1 MSVLNLF
8 SLFLFF
14 FFIHE
19 LWETFLNLLNQREI
33 KKNQHQVPEFY
44 KENIDLGTYQ
54 KSTAYNLSR
63 LRFSLLSGWIS
74 NLIIL
79 ALLFFGFF
87 HRVELFLQN
96 HLVSQSLTFAV
107 AYCLCVGA
115 VFSLLSLPASLYSQ
129 FVIEE
134 KFGFNKMTF
143 GLWMKDLLKGATL
156 SLVLG
161 VPILY
166 ALFLFYGKTGSA
178 WWIWAFLS
186 LFAFQ
191 LLLAAVYP
199 SFIAP
204 LFNKFTPLEEGSLKE
219 AIFAIAR
226 KINFKMSG
234 IFTLDGSKRS
244 SHSNAYFAGIG
255 KFRRIV
261 LFDTLRQQMN
271 EPEIIS
277 VLAHEMGHNK
287 KKHILKQ
294 LILGFFMTG
303 IGFFVLAQ
311 LMKWPELYDIFRAG
325 PAAAYKALVLFSLFA
340 GHFTF
345 MLTPLSNYL
354 SRKYEYEADAFSV
367 NATGEKENMKNA
379 LLKLSKENL
388 SNLTPH
394 PWYSFYY
401 YSHPTTLE
409 RVKAIESMP
418 NKKLA

>member
-1 MSVLNLF
+1 MTSH
-8 SLFLFF
+8 SLLITFLFF

-19 LWETFLNLLNQREI
+19 LWETLLNLLNQREI
-33 KKNQHQVPEFY
+33 KKNKFQVPEFY
-44 KENIDLGTYQ
+44 QQSVDLKTYQ
-54 KSTAYNLSR
+54 KSIEYNLSK
-63 LRFSLLSGWIS
+63 LNFSLISGWIS
-74 NLIIL
+74 NLILL
-79 ALLFFGFF
+79 ALIFSGFF
-87 HRVELFLQN
+87 SHIETFLQ
-96 HLVSQSLTFAV
+96 HYLSDQSLSFAV
-107 AYCLCVGA
+107 IYCMLIA
-115 VFSLLSLPASLYSQ
+115 ALLSFTSIPTSLYSQ

-143 GLWMKDLLKGATL
+143 ALWLKDLFKGLLL
-156 SLVLG
+156 SLLLG
-161 VPILY
+161 LPVLY
-166 ALFLFYGKTGSA
+166 ALFWFYQKTGNT
-178 WWIWAFLS
+178 WWVWAFLS

-191 LLLAAVYP
+191 LILAAIYP
-199 SFIAP
+199 TFIAP
-204 LFNKFTPLEEGSLKE
+204 LFNKFIPLEEGSLKE
-219 AIFAIAR
+219 AIFAIAK

-244 SHSNAYFAGIG
+244 THSNAYFAGIG

-271 EPEIIS
+271 EAEIIS

-294 LILGFFMTG
+294 LFLGFILTG
-303 IGFFVLAQ
+303 TGFFALAK
-311 LMKWPELYDIFRAG
+311 LMEWPAVYTAFQAG
-325 PAAAYKALVLFSLFA
+325 SPAVYKALILFSLFS

-367 NATGEKENMKNA
+367 EVTGDKQNMENA

-409 RVKAIESMP
+409 RVDAIEG
-418 NKKLA
+418 KKQKK